1 MIDQDVERPV
11 NRTRSTPRWFA
22 PVVIVL
28 LSLLAGYAH
37 RERALDWDLLAY
49 VGCAEELRGGSPED
63 VYAAAYGSLDG
74 FASVEDAAR
83 LRGGPDSGLDVR
95 VQRYRQGVADDPA
108 AFSAQLPFY
117 RGRVLFVS
125 TLALAAALGA
135 NAMNTA
141 SLIALLSGLAL
152 ALVLVR
158 WTTLH
163 LAPAAAVI
171 VATGVILLADAPRVM
186 ATGTPDM
193 LASALLVGAAY
204 LLVETQRRTLG
215 CLLLVFAVA
224 TRADH
229 ALLAAALLAWLAIAT
244 PTDRRPSSRW
254 FVLAIASLVVIT
266 WFCTAGRGSYGWWTV
281 FHHSFARYEL
291 FPPAST
297 PPRDIGFATA
307 HTLRSM
313 PMFLAL
319 RPLVFTLC
327 GLLAVA
333 LGWRARRWKS
343 DAARL
348 AAFTLAAVAA
358 HFALFPALWPRLMLP
373 YWTLCLIGLCM
384 AWTERTAREARAID
398 PAASSIPRAT

>member
-1 MIDQDVERPV
+1 MIDKDVERPE

-49 VGCAEELRGGSPED
+49 VGCAEELRGGSPAE
-63 VYAAAYGSLDG
+63 VHGAAYASLDSL
-74 FASVEDAAR
+74 ASVEDAAR
-83 LRGGPDSGLDVR
+83 LCGGPDSGLDVR

-117 RGRVLFVS
+117 RGRVLFVG
-125 TLALAAALGA
+125 TLALAAASGTNVMHA
-135 NAMNTA
+135 AF
-141 SLIALLSGLAL
+141 LIALLSGLAF
-152 ALVLVR
+152 ALVVVR
-158 WTTLH
+158 WVTLH
-163 LAPAAAVI
+163 LAPMAAVSVAAGAI
-171 VATGVILLADAPRVM
+171 VLTDAPRVM

-215 CLLLVFAVA
+215 CLLLVLAVA

-229 ALLAAALLAWLAIAT
+229 ALLAGALLAWLAITT
-244 PTDRRPSSRW
+244 PADRRPSSRW
-254 FVLAIASLVVIT
+254 FVLAIASLVVTT

-281 FHHSFARYEL
+281 FHHSFFEYEL

-297 PPRDIGFATA
+297 PPRDIGFGAA
-307 HTLRSM
+307 HTLNSM

-343 DAARL
+343 DGGRL
-348 AAFTLAAVAA
+348 AAFTLVAVAN

-373 YWTLCLIGLCM
+373 YWTLCLIALCM
-384 AWTERTAREARAID
+384 AWTERTAREAQATD
-398 PAASSIPRAT
+398 PAA